1 MKVLTVMDVNL
12 DVGIDEETLRINNNS
27 LNVSSLEVMS
37 HLCLCHL
44 AP

>member
-27 LNVSSLEVMS
+27 LNVSSSDVMS
-37 HLCLCHL
+37 HLRLCHL